1 MTRRR
6 AWAIGVVVAALL
18 VAGAAVWLWQA
29 SSGAPSSEATPT
41 ATSSPTP
48 DPDIDL
54 QALAQQ
60 SLDEHL
66 EDCTSAEIA
75 EGVVPD
81 GCGIRIPWG
90 TEFAAV
96 DDVRFRIEQ
105 LPMLTLTADGV
116 TAEDGFIAEGGILVA
131 TVSGTAQDGSPRTE
145 TYRTESWTLRGD
157 VTVEDGEVDLDVW

>member
-1 MTRRR
+1 MNRRR
-6 AWAIGVVVAALL
+6 AWAIGGGVAALL

-29 SSGAPSSEATPT
+29 SSDLPSPQATPT

-48 DPDIDL
+48 DPDLDL

-60 SLDEHL
+60 ALDEHL
-66 EDCTSAEIA
+66 EDCTSVGIT
-75 EGVVPD
+75 EGAVPD

-105 LPMLTLTADGV
+105 LPVLTLTDDGFN
-116 TAEDGFIAEGGILVA
+116 AEDGILVA
-131 TVSGTAQDGSPRTE
+131 TVSGSGQDGSPRTE
-145 TYRTESWTLRGD
+145 NYRTESWTLRGD
-157 VTVEDGEVDLDVW
+157 VIVEDGDVDLDVW